1 MSPLFWV
8 TTLLFVGL
16 FVMVL
21 EVFIPSGGLL
31 GFVSIAAIVAAIATA
46 FAEQGIGPGFL
57 VLAITAVA
65 VPATLAMAF
74 HLFPSTPLG
83 RRIMPS
89 PPEPQDLVPDQKQ
102 RERLREFVG
111 SQGRVVTD
119 LVPWGQVEVLNERIE
134 AVSRAGVISSE
145 TCIEVVGTEGTAVIV
160 RTTQAKPELRAFPE
174 PSDDA
179 YPDNSLSNL
188 PKKSIERPIPSTKTF
203 EDFEFDDFENPSGA

>member
-89 PPEPQDLVPDQKQ
+89 PPEPQDLVPDKKQ

-111 SQGRVVTD
+111 SQGRAVTD
-119 LVPWGQVEVLNERIE
+119 LVPWGQVEVSNERIE
-134 AVSRAGVISSE
+134 AVSRAGPIS
-145 TCIEVVGTEGTAVIV
+145 
-160 RTTQAKPELRAFPE
+160 
-174 PSDDA
+174 
-179 YPDNSLSNL
+179 N
-188 PKKSIERPIPSTKTF
+188 
-203 EDFEFDDFENPSGA
+203 ENNHRGCWY

>member
-89 PPEPQDLVPDQKQ
+89 PPEAIKGNC
-102 RERLREFVG
+102 EG
-111 SQGRVVTD
+111 S
-119 LVPWGQVEVLNERIE
+119 
-134 AVSRAGVISSE
+134 S
-145 TCIEVVGTEGTAVIV
+145 
-160 RTTQAKPELRAFPE
+160 PE
-174 PSDDA
+174 
-179 YPDNSLSNL
+179 N
-188 PKKSIERPIPSTKTF
+188 
-203 EDFEFDDFENPSGA
+203 

>member
-1 MSPLFWV
+1 MNPLFWV
-8 TTLLFVGL
+8 TGLLFVGL

-46 FAEQGIGPGFL
+46 FAEQGIGPGVL

-65 VPATLAMAF
+65 VPSTLAIAF

-89 PPEPQDLVPDQKQ
+89 PPEPQDLVPAKKR
-102 RERLREFVG
+102 RERLKEFVG
-111 SQGRVVTD
+111 RQGKAVTD

-174 PSDDA
+174 PPDDA
-179 YPDNSLSNL
+179 SQDNSLPTL
-188 PKKSIERPIPSTKTF
+188 PKKSIERPIPSAKTF
-203 EDFEFDDFENPSGA
+203 EDLEFDDFENPAGA

>member
-119 LVPWGQVEVLNERIE
+119 LVPWGQVEVSNERIE
-134 AVSRAGVISSE
+134 AVSRAGPISNE
-145 TCIEVVGTEGTAVIV
+145 TVIEVVGTEGRAVVV
-160 RTTQAKPELRAFPE
+160 RTMAIKPELRAYSE
-174 PSDDA
+174 PPDDA
-179 YPDNSLSNL
+179 HSDHSL
-188 PKKSIERPIPSTKTF
+188 PEKSEERPISSVKTF
-203 EDFEFDDFENPSGA
+203 EDLTFDDFEDSSGA

>member
-1 MSPLFWV
+1 MNPLFWV
-8 TTLLFVGL
+8 TGLLFVGL

-65 VPATLAMAF
+65 VPSTLAIAF

-89 PPEPQDLVPDQKQ
+89 PPEPQDLVPAKKQ
-102 RERLREFVG
+102 RERLKEFVG
-111 SQGRVVTD
+111 RQGKAVTD
-119 LVPWGQVEVLNERIE
+119 LVPWGQGEGLNERIE

-145 TCIEVVGTEGTAVIV
+145 TLIEVVGTEGTAVIV
-160 RTTQAKPELRAFPE
+160 RTTQTKPELRAFPE
-174 PSDDA
+174 PPDDA
-179 YPDNSLSNL
+179 YPDNSLPNL

>member
-119 LVPWGQVEVLNERIE
+119 LVPWGQVEVSNERIE
-134 AVSRAGVISSE
+134 AVSRAGPISSE
-145 TCIEVVGTEGTAVIV
+145 TIIEVVGTEGRAVVV
-160 RTTQAKPELRAFPE
+160 RTMQIKPELRAYSE
-174 PSDDA
+174 PPDDA
-179 YPDNSLSNL
+179 HLDHSL
-188 PKKSIERPIPSTKTF
+188 PEKSEERPISSVKTF
-203 EDFEFDDFENPSGA
+203 EDLTFDDFEDSSGA

>member
-65 VPATLAMAF
+65 VPATLALAF

-102 RERLREFVG
+102 RDRLRGLVG
-111 SQGRVVTD
+111 SQGRAVTD
-119 LVPWGQVEVLNERIE
+119 LVPWGQVEVSNERIE
-134 AVSRAGVISSE
+134 AVSRAGPISNE
-145 TCIEVVGTEGTAVIV
+145 TVIEVVGTEGRAVVV
-160 RTTQAKPELRAFPE
+160 RTTEIKPELRAYLEPPE
-174 PSDDA
+174 DAHSDH
-179 YPDNSLSNL
+179 SL
-188 PKKSIERPIPSTKTF
+188 PEKSEERPISSVKTF
-203 EDFEFDDFENPSGA
+203 EDLTFDDFEDSSGA

>member
-1 MSPLFWV
+1 MNPLFWV
-8 TTLLFVGL
+8 TGLLFVGL

-65 VPATLAMAF
+65 VPSTLAIAF

-89 PPEPQDLVPDQKQ
+89 PPEPQDLVPAKKQ
-102 RERLREFVG
+102 RERLKEFVG
-111 SQGRVVTD
+111 RQGKAVTD

-134 AVSRAGVISSE
+134 AVSRAGAISSE
-145 TCIEVVGTEGTAVIV
+145 TLIEVVGTEGTAVIV
-160 RTTQAKPELRAFPE
+160 RTTQTKPELRAFPE
-174 PSDDA
+174 PPDDA
-179 YPDNSLSNL
+179 YPDNSLPNL

>member
-8 TTLLFVGL
+8 TGLLFVGL

-65 VPATLAMAF
+65 VPSTLAIAF
-74 HLFPSTPLG
+74 HFFPSTPLG

-89 PPEPQDLVPDQKQ
+89 PPEPQDLVPAKKT
-102 RERLREFVG
+102 ER
-111 SQGRVVTD
+111 
-119 LVPWGQVEVLNERIE
+119 
-134 AVSRAGVISSE
+134 A
-145 TCIEVVGTEGTAVIV
+145 
-160 RTTQAKPELRAFPE
+160 
-174 PSDDA
+174 
-179 YPDNSLSNL
+179 
-188 PKKSIERPIPSTKTF
+188 IERVCRQTR
-203 EDFEFDDFENPSGA
+203 

>member
-1 MSPLFWV
+1 MNPLFWV
-8 TTLLFVGL
+8 TGLLFVGL

-65 VPATLAMAF
+65 VPSTLAIAF

-89 PPEPQDLVPDQKQ
+89 PPEPQDLVPAKKQ
-102 RERLREFVG
+102 RERLKEFVG
-111 SQGRVVTD
+111 RQGKAVTD

-145 TCIEVVGTEGTAVIV
+145 TLIEVVGTEGTAVIV
-160 RTTQAKPELRAFPE
+160 RTTQTKPELRAFPE
-174 PSDDA
+174 PPDDA
-179 YPDNSLSNL
+179 YPDNSL
-188 PKKSIERPIPSTKTF
+188 PEKSEERPISSVKTF
-203 EDFEFDDFENPSGA
+203 EDLTFDDFEDSSGA

>member
-65 VPATLAMAF
+65 VPATLALAF
-74 HLFPSTPLG
+74 HLFPIDAAGSSNYAISTG
-83 RRIMPS
+83 ATG
-89 PPEPQDLVPDQKQ
+89 
-102 RERLREFVG
+102 FG
-111 SQGRVVTD
+111 SGSKT
-119 LVPWGQVEVLNERIE
+119 
-134 AVSRAGVISSE
+134 
-145 TCIEVVGTEGTAVIV
+145 
-160 RTTQAKPELRAFPE
+160 K
-174 PSDDA
+174 
-179 YPDNSLSNL
+179 
-188 PKKSIERPIPSTKTF
+188 RPIEGACRQSR
-203 EDFEFDDFENPSGA
+203 SGSNRPCAVGAGGGFK

>member
-102 RERLREFVG
+102 RDRLRELVG
-111 SQGRVVTD
+111 SQGRAVTD
-119 LVPWGQVEVLNERIE
+119 LVPWGQVEVSNERIE
-134 AVSRAGVISSE
+134 AVSRAGPISNE
-145 TCIEVVGTEGTAVIV
+145 TVIEVVGTEGRAVVV
-160 RTTQAKPELRAFPE
+160 RTTQIKPELRAYSE
-174 PSDDA
+174 PPDDA
-179 YPDNSLSNL
+179 HSDLSL
-188 PKKSIERPIPSTKTF
+188 IHI
-203 EDFEFDDFENPSGA
+203 